1 MNLSTLQEELSSCQ
15 CKTTLY
21 GEKKK
26 TKKCALRIPYCSRI
40 CENIR
45 ARTLVV
51 SRAWIRKD
59 VVRNTYVQTEWK
71 MGSIH
76 FCGDDKIVEV
86 VLRTIIS
93 VNQLSIYG
101 AVADM
106 CDELACRIS
115 DCSEPGKIGRLM
127 SRVYCLFLE
136 ATHYPK

>member
-1 MNLSTLQEELSSCQ
+1 M
-15 CKTTLY
+15 
-21 GEKKK
+21 
-26 TKKCALRIPYCSRI
+26 
-40 CENIR
+40 
-45 ARTLVV
+45 
-51 SRAWIRKD
+51 RKE

-76 FCGDDKIVEV
+76 FCGDEKTVEV

-127 SRVYCLFLE
+127 SRVYSSLKRPIVQSERMDSWEHEDPSSFGGARYSSFRTLRNRDHD
-136 ATHYPK
+136 TILIR